1 MPVLGVVGPV
11 GVGRSIQIA
20 EVVVGGGSGVVVADQ
35 HGNRGSGGPAFE
47 HAGQD
52 LCPVGFS
59 TLAGEVALARATAV
73 QVGLQVVS
81 RQGQARRTAIDHDA
95 DPGAMALAPSAE
107 AEGMSEGASHKTSI
121 EVSRLSIRG
130 GFPRDCA
137 AGRSPRRRDRY
148 HHRPWRGSMG
158 A

>member
-1 MPVLGVVGPV
+1 MGGSV
-11 GVGRSIQIA
+11 QIA
-20 EVVVGGGSGVVVADQ
+20 EVIVGGGSGVVVADQ

-52 LCPVGFS
+52 LGPIGLPS
-59 TLAGEVALARATAV
+59 LSGEVALAGATAV

-81 RQGQARRTAIDHDA
+81 RQGQARRAAIDDDA

-107 AEGMSEGASHKTSI
+107 AEGMSEGTSHKTSI

-130 GFPRDCA
+130 GFPRDCV
-137 AGRSPRRRDRY
+137 AGRPPCRRDRY
-148 HHRPWRGSMG
+148 HHRSWRGSMG